1 MSEIRFSEDVRKSML
16 QGVNQ
21 LANSVKVTLGPK
33 GRNVVLQRQ
42 NGSPLI
48 TNDGVSIAKEIQF
61 DDPFENMG
69 ARLVYEVANKTNE
82 VAGDGT
88 TTATVLA
95 QYMIESGFQQVDQGI
110 NPVLIREGIEK
121 GAAKV
126 CEYLQSIATVVATN
140 QDVKNIAT
148 ISSGSKEV
156 GSLIAKAIDI
166 VGKNGI
172 ITLED
177 SNTFETTLE
186 VQKGMQYEQGYVSPY
201 MASDENKQTANL
213 ENPYVLIT
221 EQKIYSIQEILP
233 ILENLVPTG
242 RAMLIVAK
250 DYDEDVIST
259 LAINKMRGTFN
270 VVATKAPS
278 FGQEQSAILND
289 MALLASCQVF
299 VEGMSMKETPLEA
312 LGVLKSASISKD
324 HTTLISDGKNAELV
338 QKRIEELQK
347 QMDLTKNPFEIQSLK
362 ERQSKLQNGIAVLK
376 VGAMTDSERKEKKL
390 RIEDALNATKA
401 AIEQG
406 ILAGGGC
413 AYALAY
419 THFKEDSDF
428 FEVGAKIVLNALRVP
443 LIQIAENAGY
453 DGEEIFKKQLNCQA
467 GIGFDA
473 KNGYWVPLFEEG
485 IVDPCKV
492 TCNALLNAASI
503 SGLFVTT
510 EVGIAQKGPKCV

>member
-1 MSEIRFSEDVRKSML
+1 MSEIRFSKNVRQSML
-16 QGVNQ
+16 NGVTQ
-21 LANSVKVTLGPK
+21 LADSVRVTLGPK

-42 NGSPLI
+42 SGSPLI

-69 ARLVYEVANKTNE
+69 AKLVYEVANKTNE

-95 QYMIESGFQQVDQGI
+95 HFMIKSGFEEVNQGI
-110 NPVLIREGIEK
+110 NPVLIREGIEI
-121 GAAKV
+121 GAKKV
-126 CEYLQSIATVVATN
+126 CEYLQSIATPVETN
-140 QDVKNIAT
+140 QDVQNIAT

-156 GSLIAKAIDI
+156 GTLIAKAIDM

-186 VQKGMQYEQGYVSPY
+186 IQKGMQYDQGYVSPY
-201 MASDENKQTANL
+201 MVSDQEKQTANL

-221 EQKIYSIQEILP
+221 EQKLYSIQEILP
-233 ILENLVPTG
+233 ILEKLVPTG

-278 FGQEQSAILND
+278 FGQEQSDILKD
-289 MALLASCQVF
+289 MALLASTQVF
-299 VEGMSMKETPLEA
+299 VEGMSMKETPLES
-312 LGVLKSASISKD
+312 LGILKSASISKN
-324 HTTLISDGKNAELV
+324 HTTLISDGKNADLV
-338 QKRIEELQK
+338 KNRVDELQK
-347 QMDLTKNPFEIQSLK
+347 QITQSHNPFEIQSLRQ
-362 ERQSKLQNGIAVLK
+362 RQSKLQNGIAVLK

-390 RIEDALNATKA
+390 RIEDALNATRA
-401 AIEQG
+401 AVEQG

-413 AYALAY
+413 AYAMAY
-419 THFKEDSDF
+419 QHFKNRSEF
-428 FEVGAKIVLNALRVP
+428 FEVGTKIVLNALKVP
-443 LIQIAENAGY
+443 LIQISENAGY
-453 DGEEIFKKQLNCQA
+453 DGNEIFNKQMECEE

-473 KNGYWVPLFEEG
+473 QNGFWVSMVDEG

-510 EVGIAQKGPKCV
+510 EVGIAQKGLKK